1 VQKVLL
7 NFLLDLL
14 ELISLTLLRK
24 CISLS
29 SKDQL
34 MKSRSS
40 SVANCRSTVPLIVVF
55 NPVVTADEKGVW
67 TASISHLIEFIS
79 FPNALLTTQRI
90 SHPSTDKDMDL
101 RRILDSSFR
110 PALLFIRTVMIR
122 DLCNFPLIIIE
133 QTQLRQYRRKLK

>member
-79 FPNALLTTQRI
+79 FPNA
-90 SHPSTDKDMDL
+90 DKDMDL

-122 DLCNFPLIIIE
+122 DLCNLIIIE